1 MKMNFKTAALASTLA
16 LSAAWSAP
24 ASADVVIGYLA
35 AMTGATS
42 ELTGE
47 SAAHA
52 AQMAIDEFGGKVN
65 GEPIVL
71 LKADHGGKPD
81 TGLAVA
87 REWLDTKNVNLL
99 LNVDNSAV
107 ALAVSDLIRDKNV
120 SMMMGASNA
129 KLINELCSPHQTM
142 LLLDNSALA
151 RAVVV
156 PQVEAG
162 ADTWFF
168 ITVDYAFGTDL
179 EEKATKA
186 IEEAG
191 GKVVG
196 SVKHSPET
204 TDFSAFLLQA
214 QASGAKNIALA
225 TFGTW
230 QNTIARQ
237 AQEFGV
243 EAKLS
248 PFYLGITDVRSAG
261 LDTMQNV
268 TGSILFYWDY
278 NDKTREFAAKF
289 QEGYGR
295 PPTFTNAYHYEFTRH
310 YLRAVD
316 AVDSTDA
323 DKVNAWMRANPVEM
337 ASGLTSTI
345 REDGFVMRDVFP
357 YRTKTPAES
366 KGEWDYLEIL
376 GTVPADK
383 IAPPAS
389 ESTCPLLKKS

>member
-1 MKMNFKTAALASTLA
+1 MKKNFKTTALVSTLA
-16 LSAAWSAP
+16 ITTAYSAP
-24 ASADVVIGYLA
+24 ASAEVVIGYLA
-35 AMTGATS
+35 ALTGATS

-52 AQMAIDEFGGKVN
+52 VQMAIDDFGGKVDDQ
-65 GEPIVL
+65 PIIL
-71 LKADHGGKPD
+71 LQADHAGKPD
-81 TGLAVA
+81 TGLGIA
-87 REWLDTKNVNLL
+87 REWVDTKNVNLL

-107 ALAVSDLIRDKNV
+107 ALAVSDLVRDKDV
-120 SMMMGASNA
+120 TMLLGASNA
-129 KLINELCSPHQTM
+129 KLINELCSPHQAIM
-142 LLLDNSALA
+142 LLDNSSLA

-179 EEKATKA
+179 QDQATKA
-186 IEEAG
+186 IEAAG

-230 QNTIARQ
+230 QNTITRQ

-248 PFYLGITDVRSAG
+248 PFYLGITDVHSAG
-261 LDTMQNV
+261 LDTVQNV
-268 TGSILFYWDY
+268 TGSILSYWNY
-278 NDKTREFAAKF
+278 NDQSREFAAKF
-289 QEGYGR
+289 KEGYGR
-295 PPTFTNAYHYEFTRH
+295 PPTFTNTYHYEFTRH

-323 DKVNAWMRANPVEM
+323 DKVNEWMRANPVELVN
-337 ASGLTSTI
+337 GLTATI
-345 REDGFVMRDVFP
+345 RKDGFVLRDVFP
-357 YRTKTPAES
+357 YRTLTPEES

-376 GTVPADK
+376 GTLPAEK
-383 IAPPAS
+383 IAPPVS
-389 ESTCPLLKKS
+389 ESTCPLLKG

>member
-142 LLLDNSALA
+142 LLLGSF
-151 RAVVV
+151 
-156 PQVEAG
+156 AG
-162 ADTWFF
+162 R
-168 ITVDYAFGTDL
+168 
-179 EEKATKA
+179 
-186 IEEAG
+186 G
-191 GKVVG
+191 G
-196 SVKHSPET
+196 
-204 TDFSAFLLQA
+204 
-214 QASGAKNIALA
+214 
-225 TFGTW
+225 
-230 QNTIARQ
+230 
-237 AQEFGV
+237 
-243 EAKLS
+243 
-248 PFYLGITDVRSAG
+248 
-261 LDTMQNV
+261 
-268 TGSILFYWDY
+268 IL
-278 NDKTREFAAKF
+278 R
-289 QEGYGR
+289 
-295 PPTFTNAYHYEFTRH
+295 
-310 YLRAVD
+310 
-316 AVDSTDA
+316 
-323 DKVNAWMRANPVEM
+323 
-337 ASGLTSTI
+337 
-345 REDGFVMRDVFP
+345 
-357 YRTKTPAES
+357 
-366 KGEWDYLEIL
+366 
-376 GTVPADK
+376 
-383 IAPPAS
+383 
-389 ESTCPLLKKS
+389 